1 MITSNRDTLK
11 HFTNMTGFFV
21 LREDVIMSST
31 SSHISN
37 TGSPEACVGK
47 CSVPL

>member
-1 MITSNRDTLK
+1 MITSNWNALE

-21 LREDVIMSST
+21 LREDKIMSST
-31 SSHISN
+31 LSHISN
-37 TGSPEACVGK
+37 LGGPEACVGK